1 MISFLFEEGVLT
13 VGTLSGIFTAGM
25 LNSFRTNILEPLV
38 ENIVPVSHLDG
49 FGGSLENIM
58 NPAVKIQE
66 ERTQAQ
72 KKIIRWQ
79 TFLKDFV
86 MWFIVI
92 FCLYLFWKHVITKF
106 KK

>member
-79 TFLKDFV
+79 TFLKDLI
-86 MWFIVI
+86 MWLLIMF
-92 FCLYLFWKHVITKF
+92 FLYIFWKFVLRRF

>member
-1 MISFLFEEGVLT
+1 MLTFLFEEGVLT

-25 LNSFRTNILEPLV
+25 LNSFRTNILEPLS
-38 ENIVPVSHLDG
+38 ENILPVSKLDG
-49 FGGSLENIM
+49 FSGNLENIM

-66 ERTQAQ
+66 ELTQTQ

-79 TFLKDFV
+79 TFLKDLI
-86 MWFIVI
+86 MWLFIM
-92 FCLYLFWKHVITKF
+92 FFLYIFWKFVLQRF

>member
-1 MISFLFEEGVLT
+1 MLSFLFEEGVLT

-38 ENIVPVSHLDG
+38 ENIVPVSTLDG
-49 FGGSLENIM
+49 FAGSLENIM
-58 NPAVKIQE
+58 NPPVRVAQDL
-66 ERTQAQ
+66 TQAQ

-79 TFLKDFV
+79 TFLKDLTIWLLI
-86 MWFIVI
+86 M
-92 FCLYLFWKHVITKF
+92 FCLYLFWKFVLRQF